1 MPDSPVPADS
11 SVVRLTITSDGTTID
26 DTYAILSVEVRND
39 VNRIPWARLVLVD
52 GDAAE
57 QDFPV
62 SNAATFQP
70 GATIAVSA
78 GYGSGQDEEQIFS
91 GVVIR
96 HGIRAGVGGSRL
108 EVECQDPAVAMTIGR
123 KNAQFT
129 QKTDA
134 AVIRDVVSGYS
145 ELSAQV
151 TGGDDVTHDEILQYY
166 CTDWDFVVARAEAA
180 GLLVSADQGT
190 VTVGA
195 PDTGGTAVLAVA
207 FGETLMEFEAEA
219 DARTQLTQ
227 VSAVAWDPV
236 GQQVTEETASPP
248 TLTSQGDLQASTLA
262 GIVGPSSYRL
272 QTSAPI
278 DSAGL
283 TAWAEARQLRAGL
296 AKIRGH
302 MRFQGHAAAKP
313 GVLMEVSGLG
323 ERFSGTVFVTGV
335 EHRLT
340 EGNWTTDARFGLAPE
355 WLTRRPDVVA
365 PPASGWTPGVEGLQ
379 IGLVQRVKES
389 PDGEPKIQVSF
400 PILGDDSQLLW
411 ARLAS
416 IHATQ
421 GSGVFFRPDIGD
433 EVVVGFLANDPSAP
447 VILGGLH
454 SKTRAPAE
462 SWEADNLVRSVVTPQ
477 QLVLRFDD
485 EKKVITLQTPAG
497 NTVILDDD
505 QKSLTVSDGNSNS
518 VTLDSSGIVLKAQ
531 KDITI
536 QADGNLNLT
545 ATQNISLS
553 ATGDLSADGMNVDL
567 SAQTALTAQGTASAE
582 LSASGETTVKGAM
595 VMIN

>member
-1 MPDSPVPADS
+1 MVDTPVPADA
-11 SVVRLTITSDGTTID
+11 SVVRLTITSDGTAID
-26 DTYAILSVEVRND
+26 DVYGVLSVEVRKD
-39 VNRIPWARLVLVD
+39 VNRIPWARIVLVD

-62 SNAATFQP
+62 SNSSTFVP
-70 GATIAVSA
+70 GATIAISA

-91 GVVIR
+91 GVVVR
-96 HGIRAGVGGSRL
+96 HGIRVGVGGSRL

-123 KNAQFT
+123 KNAQFA

-134 AVIRDVVSGYS
+134 DIIKDLISGYS
-145 ELSAQV
+145 GISAEV
-151 TGGDDVTHDEILQYY
+151 TGGTDVTHEEILQYY
-166 CTDWDFVVARAEAA
+166 CTDWDFMVARAEAA
-180 GLLVSADQGT
+180 GLLVAVDEGT
-190 VTVGA
+190 VTVEA
-195 PDTGGTAVLAVA
+195 PDTSSASVLAVA

-219 DARTQLTQ
+219 DARTQLSK
-227 VSAVAWDPV
+227 VDAVAWDPI
-236 GQQVTEETASPP
+236 GQKITEATATPP
-248 TLTSQGDLQASTLA
+248 TLTSQGNLEASALADL
-262 GIVGPSSYRL
+262 VGPTSYRL
-272 QTSAPI
+272 QTSTPI
-278 DSAGL
+278 DSPGL

-296 AKIRGH
+296 AKIQGR
-302 MRFQGHAAAKP
+302 MRFQGHAAATP
-313 GVLMEVSGLG
+313 GVLMDVSGLG
-323 ERFSGTVFVTGV
+323 DRFNGTVFVTGV
-335 EHRLT
+335 EHRLAD
-340 EGNWTTDARFGLAPE
+340 GNWTTDARFGLAPE

-462 SWEADNLVRSVVTPQ
+462 TWEADNLVRSVVTPQ

-485 EKKVITLQTPAG
+485 EKKVLTLETPGG
-497 NTVILDDD
+497 NSVVLDDD
-505 QKSLTVSDGNSNS
+505 QKSLTVADGNSNS
-518 VTLDSSGIVLKAQ
+518 VTLDASGILMKAQ

-536 QADGNLNLT
+536 QTEGNLSLK
-545 ATQNISLS
+545 ATQNITLE
-553 ATGDLSADGMNVDL
+553 ATGDLSAQGMNLDL
-567 SAQTALTAQGTASAE
+567 SAQAALTAQGTASAE

>member
-1 MPDSPVPADS
+1 MVDTPVPADA
-11 SVVRLTITSDGTTID
+11 SVVRLTITSDGTAID
-26 DTYAILSVEVRND
+26 DVFGVLSVEVRKD
-39 VNRIPWARLVLVD
+39 VNRIPWARIVLVD

-62 SNAATFQP
+62 SNSQTFLP
-70 GATIAVSA
+70 GAAIAISA

-91 GVVIR
+91 GIVVR
-96 HGIRAGVGGSRL
+96 HGIRVGVGGSRL

-129 QKTDA
+129 QKTDG
-134 AVIRDVVSGYS
+134 AVIQDVISSYSGI
-145 ELSAQV
+145 SAKV
-151 TGGDDVTHDEILQYY
+151 TGGDDVTHEEILQYY
-166 CTDWDFVVARAEAA
+166 CTDWDFMVARAEAA
-180 GLLVSADQGT
+180 GLLVSVDDAT
-190 VTVGA
+190 VTVEA
-195 PDTGGTAVLAVA
+195 PETSGEAVLAVA
-207 FGETLMEFEAEA
+207 FGETLLEFEAEA
-219 DARTQLTQ
+219 DARTQLGEVT
-227 VSAVAWDPV
+227 AVAWDPI
-236 GQQVTEETASPP
+236 GQTTTEETATPP
-248 TLTSQGDLQASTLA
+248 TLTSQGNLTPSTLA
-262 GIVGPSSYRL
+262 EVVGPDSYRL
-272 QTSAPI
+272 QTSAAIASP
-278 DSAGL
+278 GL
-283 TAWAEARQLRAGL
+283 TAWAKARQLRAGL
-296 AKIRGH
+296 AKIQGH
-302 MRFQGHAAAKP
+302 MRFQGHHAASP

-323 ERFSGTVFVTGV
+323 DRFNGTVFITGV

-340 EGNWTTDARFGLAPE
+340 DGDWTTEARFGLAPE

-379 IGLVQRVKES
+379 IGLVQAVKES

-462 SWEADNLVRSVVTPQ
+462 TWEADNLIRSVVTPQ

-485 EKKVITLQTPAG
+485 EKKVITLETPAG
-497 NTVILDDD
+497 NTVVLDDD
-505 QKSLTVSDGNSNS
+505 QKSLTVADGNSNS
-518 VTLDSSGIVLKAQ
+518 VTLDSSGILLKAQ

-536 QADGNLNLT
+536 QTDGNLSLK
-545 ATQNISLS
+545 ATQNLTLE
-553 ATGDLSADGMNVDL
+553 ATGDLSAQGMNVDL
-567 SAQTALTAQGTASAE
+567 SAQAALTAQGTASAE